1 MKYLEVEVEV
11 EGALKQ
17 AERRVTS
24 DEQAMS
30 DRASDVTE
38 LSDEQ
43 RSERCDRSAI
53 SDPI

>member
-24 DEQAMS
+24 D
-30 DRASDVTE
+30 RASD
-38 LSDEQ
+38 
-43 RSERCDRSAI
+43 ERQSK
-53 SDPI
+53 